1 MSLELINQRFSM
13 EREELLGLVNGELGS
28 TQLTLSERTINE
40 ELDDVLGDFGEDEA
54 TNAALVTRIANRL
67 KRMDGNLHADVSKQ
81 VNDYKKKNTDKPKP
95 QSKPNK
101 DDNDEIPAW
110 FKSFSEKFE
119 AAEAERKAEKTKQE
133 KDALVKSVKEGLK
146 AKFKEA
152 NMEVNEF
159 FVNTA
164 MSKLEIPTENPNAK
178 NLIGELEKLYNA
190 DLKAAGVEQHAKPTF
205 GNQGNGDTDKSV
217 SDFFARKAKK
227 EGWSKDQKK

>member
-1 MSLELINQRFSM
+1 M
-13 EREELLGLVNGELGS
+13 EREELLEQVRGELGS

-40 ELDDVLGDFGEDEA
+40 ELDDALGDFGEDNDA
-54 TNAALVTRIANRL
+54 NAELVKRIANRL

-81 VNDYKKKNTDKPKP
+81 VNDYKKRNAEKTKP
-95 QSKPNK
+95 QVKPNK
-101 DDNDEIPAW
+101 DENDEIPAW

-146 AKFKEA
+146 AKFKDA
-152 NMEVNEF
+152 GMEVNEF

-164 MSKLEIPTENPNAK
+164 MSKLEIPTENANEK

-205 GNQGNGDTDKSV
+205 GNHGKGETDKSV

-227 EGWSKDQKK
+227 EGWSKDK